1 MDSLVIV
8 DCQNDFISGTL
19 ACEGAEAAV
28 KYLVS
33 FMREH
38 KVRAAYTADWHSAK
52 NGSFREIGGVW
63 PPHCVAGTAGADIS
77 SVFYEEAPEGEKPVA
92 ANIFRK
98 GKADDVEEYS
108 AFRGETDSGVKLA
121 DAVTAHVWGGG
132 IASEYCVRE
141 TVLDLLAA
149 GHTVTLLVKGLA
161 WVSAEDHRK
170 NLADLKE
177 RGVTLFEE

>member
-1 MDSLVIV
+1 M
-8 DCQNDFISGTL
+8 
-19 ACEGAEAAV
+19 
-28 KYLVS
+28 
-33 FMREH
+33 
-38 KVRAAYTADWHSAK
+38 
-52 NGSFREIGGVW
+52 
-63 PPHCVAGTAGADIS
+63 
-77 SVFYEEAPEGEKPVA
+77 
-92 ANIFRK
+92 
-98 GKADDVEEYS
+98 
-108 AFRGETDSGVKLA
+108 
-121 DAVTAHVWGGG
+121 TAHVWVGG